1 MEILTF
7 FGSLFGKTDNI
18 AIIVLSAGLAASL
31 YLHIIWR
38 REEAKDRQALLD
50 LLIKNT
56 DAINGLKQVLSV
68 MTGKIV

>member
-7 FGSLFGKTDNI
+7 FGGLFGKTDNI